1 MRNNLDR
8 HLSAVR
14 NLGILAHVDA
24 GKTTVTERILYAT
37 GTTHKRGE
45 VHDGTTITDFDPQE
59 RDRGITIFAAAVSCD
74 WDGHRINLIDTP
86 GHVDFADEVGR
97 SLRVLDGAVAVF
109 DAVAGVEPQSESVW
123 RQADRHGVP
132 RIAFV
137 NKLDRV
143 GADLDTA
150 VASIRERL
158 HPVPLVVQLPIGTEN
173 AFTGVVDLL
182 RMRALTW
189 NDGSDTAAETVVE
202 AVVEAVVP
210 EELRE
215 EALRRRRMLEE
226 AVAERHPAALEEFCD
241 RETLSADTLSRA
253 LRDLTRTGDGVVVL
267 CGSAYRN
274 RGIEP
279 LLDAVVAYLPSPLDV
294 PPVCGMRDGVD
305 GMRHADGEMHKAVND
320 MQESVDR
327 MQDGADDVQGGVDR
341 MQDGADDVQ
350 GGVDRMQDGA
360 DDVQGGVDRMQDGA
374 DDVQGGVD
382 RMQDVVGEQR
392 AADPA
397 APFAALAFKVSATPT
412 GRLTYLRVY
421 SGTIEKGDAVW
432 ESGARRTERIGR
444 ILSVQAD
451 RHAQLERAV
460 AGDIVAVVGLKS
472 ARAGSTLCAPGAPIV
487 LEPPGVPEPVVSVAV
502 EALAS
507 TDADRLASALA
518 RLAEEDPSLVVRTD
532 PETGQTVLSGMGELH
547 LEVAVEKVRRGLGV
561 EVNVG
566 RPRVTYRETVAR
578 GVSGLVFRHVKQDGG
593 AGQFAQVVLDVEP
606 LGAAGVGSAGGAEGS
621 GGDTEIGAESGFV
634 FRSAVVGGRV
644 PQEYVRAVE
653 AGCRDALAEGP
664 LGGHP
669 VTGLRVTLTDGA
681 THVKDSSEMAFRT
694 AGRLGLREALRGCA
708 MVLLEPVVE
717 VTVTVPQD
725 AVGGVLG
732 DLAARRGRVT
742 DSTVR
747 GGSAVVTATVP
758 LAELFGYATRLRSR
772 TQGRGTFSAR
782 PTGYAPAPA
791 SAATPGAA
799 TMK

>member
-8 HLSAVR
+8 HLAAVR

-45 VHDGTTITDFDPQE
+45 VHDGTTVTDFDPQE
-59 RDRGITIFAAAVSCD
+59 RDRGITIFAAAVSCAWRD
-74 WDGHRINLIDTP
+74 HRVNLIDTP
-86 GHVDFADEVGR
+86 GHVDFADEVER

-137 NKLDRV
+137 NKLDRA
-143 GADLDTA
+143 GADLDAA

-158 HPVPLVVQLPIGTEN
+158 HPVPLVVQLPIGTED

-189 NDGSDTAAETVVE
+189 EDGAEAATGGP
-202 AVVEAVVP
+202 VP
-210 EELRE
+210 DQLRE
-215 EALRRRRMLEE
+215 EALHRRRLLEE

-241 RETLSADTLSRA
+241 RETLSAATLSSA

-274 RGIEP
+274 RGVEP
-279 LLDAVVAYLPSPLDV
+279 LLDAVVDYLPSPLDV
-294 PPVCGMRDGVD
+294 P
-305 GMRHADGEMHKAVND
+305 AVHGTY
-320 MQESVDR
+320 
-327 MQDGADDVQGGVDR
+327 DGADER
-341 MQDGADDVQ
+341 
-350 GGVDRMQDGA
+350 RP
-360 DDVQGGVDRMQDGA
+360 
-374 DDVQGGVD
+374 
-382 RMQDVVGEQR
+382 
-392 AADPA
+392 ADPG
-397 APFAALAFKVSATPT
+397 APFAALAFKVAATPT
-412 GRLTYLRVY
+412 GRLTYVRVY
-421 SGTIEKGDAVW
+421 SGTIEKGDTVW
-432 ESGARRTERIGR
+432 DATAGRGERIGR
-444 ILSVQAD
+444 ILRVRAD

-472 ARAGSTLCAPGAPIV
+472 ARAGSTLCAPDAPLV
-487 LEPPGVPEPVVSVAV
+487 LEPPGVADPVVSVAV
-502 EALAS
+502 EPRRS
-507 TDADRLASALA
+507 TDTERLVTALA
-518 RLAEEDPSLVVRTD
+518 RLAEEDPSLTVRTD
-532 PETGQTVLSGMGELH
+532 AETGQTVLSGMGELH
-547 LEVAVEKVRRGLGV
+547 LEVAVEKIRRALGL
-561 EVNVG
+561 EINVG

-593 AGQFAQVVLDVEP
+593 AGQFAHVVLDVEP
-606 LGAAGVGSAGGAEGS
+606 LE
-621 GGDTEIGAESGFV
+621 DGFD

-664 LGGHP
+664 LGGHT

-694 AGRLGLREALRGCA
+694 AGRLALREALRGCA
-708 MVLLEPVVE
+708 MQLLEPVVE
-717 VTVTVPQD
+717 VTVTVPEG

-742 DSTVR
+742 DSQVR
-747 GGSAVVTATVP
+747 GGAAVVTATVP

-772 TQGRGTFSAR
+772 TQGRGAFTAR
-782 PTGYAPAPA
+782 PTGYAPAPTV
-791 SAATPGAA
+791 AATP
-799 TMK
+799 